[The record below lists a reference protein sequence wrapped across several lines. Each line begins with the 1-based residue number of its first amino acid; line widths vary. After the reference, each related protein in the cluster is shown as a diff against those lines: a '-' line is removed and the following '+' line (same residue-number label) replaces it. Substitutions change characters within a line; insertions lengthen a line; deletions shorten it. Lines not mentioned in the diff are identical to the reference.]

1 MERCILKKTSIHTK
15 TKEVKANP
23 NYFTG
28 PVLMQEI
35 SSIVKSQKQKKSIFT
50 KEILFTYM
58 QKNYIL
64 MALLTKNEYF
74 HILQLM
80 QIPQLTKTQKQHG
93 MNQILKQM
101 YQFVKQ

>member
-1 MERCILKKTSIHTK
+1 MERCILKKISIHTK

-23 NYFTG
+23 NYFIG
-28 PVLMQEI
+28 SVLMQEI
-35 SSIVKSQKQKKSIFT
+35 TNQNFKSKKQIKSIFT

-101 YQFVKQ
+101 